1 MRGVLH
7 AEVFGFNFSADI
19 NPYQRSDD
27 CVIAAGQITERPRR
41 LSKTSADAPETE
53 RGTQVGGTHEHT
65 SMCLSSSE
73 MWLTRSIARNH
84 VQSLVFFLKGVFD
97 GRSLKGRAEGLR
109 PISVRM
115 STPECVESVAQHP
128 AVETFVRGD
137 CYIYGTKTRGT
148 KARFC
153 QSFGTT
159 GKNDV

>member
-73 MWLTRSIARNH
+73 MWLMRSIARNH
-84 VQSLVFFLKGVFD
+84 VQSPVFFLKGVYE
-97 GRSLKGRAEGLR
+97 GRSLYPPSACTIDPTLR
-109 PISVRM
+109 TQVRQRR
-115 STPECVESVAQHP
+115 ERVALC
-128 AVETFVRGD
+128 AWRRLGAF
-137 CYIYGTKTRGT
+137 
-148 KARFC
+148 
-153 QSFGTT
+153 
-159 GKNDV
+159 

>member
-84 VQSLVFFLKGVFD
+84 VQSLVFFLKGVYE
-97 GRSLKGRAEGLR
+97 GRSLYGIDPPHTRKPSHIWHRR
-109 PISVRM
+109 PSH
-115 STPECVESVAQHP
+115 AQTLTHM
-128 AVETFVRGD
+128 A
-137 CYIYGTKTRGT
+137 
-148 KARFC
+148 
-153 QSFGTT
+153 
-159 GKNDV
+159 

>member
-84 VQSLVFFLKGVFD
+84 VQSPVFFLKGVYE
-97 GRSLKGRAEGLR
+97 GRSLYCIICMFVICRGIRLSVSFVVVFVGLYVGHCDFFTR
-109 PISVRM
+109 PRL
-115 STPECVESVAQHP
+115 T
-128 AVETFVRGD
+128 
-137 CYIYGTKTRGT
+137 
-148 KARFC
+148 
-153 QSFGTT
+153 
-159 GKNDV
+159 

>member
-19 NPYQRSDD
+19 NPCQRSDD

-84 VQSLVFFLKGVFD
+84 VQSPVFFLKGVYE
-97 GRSLKGRAEGLR
+97 GRSLYMMHRSPSSDA
-109 PISVRM
+109 
-115 STPECVESVAQHP
+115 
-128 AVETFVRGD
+128 
-137 CYIYGTKTRGT
+137 
-148 KARFC
+148 
-153 QSFGTT
+153 
-159 GKNDV
+159 

>member
-41 LSKTSADAPETE
+41 LSKTSADALETE

-73 MWLTRSIARNH
+73 MWLMRSIARNH
-84 VQSLVFFLKGVFD
+84 VQSPVFFLKGVYE
-97 GRSLKGRAEGLR
+97 GRSLYHRPLPSYIHHRPLLR
-109 PISVRM
+109 EM
-115 STPECVESVAQHP
+115 L
-128 AVETFVRGD
+128 G
-137 CYIYGTKTRGT
+137 
-148 KARFC
+148 
-153 QSFGTT
+153 
-159 GKNDV
+159 

>member
-73 MWLTRSIARNH
+73 MWLMRSIARNH
-84 VQSLVFFLKGVFD
+84 VQSPVFFLKGVYE
-97 GRSLKGRAEGLR
+97 GRSLYMIRHR
-109 PISVRM
+109 PPSYD
-115 STPECVESVAQHP
+115 T
-128 AVETFVRGD
+128 
-137 CYIYGTKTRGT
+137 
-148 KARFC
+148 C
-153 QSFGTT
+153 QVPWMLGALT
-159 GKNDV
+159 

>member
-7 AEVFGFNFSADI
+7 AEVFGLNFSAEI

-84 VQSLVFFLKGVFD
+84 VQSPVFFLKGVYE
-97 GRSLKGRAEGLR
+97 GRSLYQNMNKQSRDTS
-109 PISVRM
+109 SVL
-115 STPECVESVAQHP
+115 SEWHD
-128 AVETFVRGD
+128 RGERRRINSGD
-137 CYIYGTKTRGT
+137 S
-148 KARFC
+148 KAYEYAI
-153 QSFGTT
+153 
-159 GKNDV
+159 

>member
-65 SMCLSSSE
+65 FMCLSSSE
-73 MWLTRSIARNH
+73 MWLMRSIARNH
-84 VQSLVFFLKGVFD
+84 VQSPVFFLKGVYE
-97 GRSLKGRAEGLR
+97 GRSLYMMHR
-109 PISVRM
+109 PPDMMDRPPYVMRVWGVVQDLMHRPPI
-115 STPECVESVAQHP
+115 
-128 AVETFVRGD
+128 
-137 CYIYGTKTRGT
+137 
-148 KARFC
+148 
-153 QSFGTT
+153 
-159 GKNDV
+159 

>member
-73 MWLTRSIARNH
+73 MWLMRSIARNH
-84 VQSLVFFLKGVFD
+84 VQSPVFFLKGVYE
-97 GRSLKGRAEGLR
+97 GRSLYMLWKLVPVNMNKQSRDTSLVLSEWHDRGERR
-109 PISVRM
+109 PISSGATQRPTNM
-115 STPECVESVAQHP
+115 
-128 AVETFVRGD
+128 
-137 CYIYGTKTRGT
+137 CYED
-148 KARFC
+148 ALNLF
-153 QSFGTT
+153 
-159 GKNDV
+159 

>member
-84 VQSLVFFLKGVFD
+84 VQSLVFFLKGVYE
-97 GRSLKGRAEGLR
+97 GRSLYMRCVFGFKFWTVL
-109 PISVRM
+109 PILSNSNLQTHNMNKESRDTSSVL
-115 STPECVESVAQHP
+115 SEA
-128 AVETFVRGD
+128 
-137 CYIYGTKTRGT
+137 
-148 KARFC
+148 
-153 QSFGTT
+153 
-159 GKNDV
+159 

>member
-84 VQSLVFFLKGVFD
+84 VQSPVFFLKGVYE
-97 GRSLKGRAEGLR
+97 GRSLYMAHDLSLRRAAAASRTSRL
-109 PISVRM
+109 
-115 STPECVESVAQHP
+115 
-128 AVETFVRGD
+128 
-137 CYIYGTKTRGT
+137 
-148 KARFC
+148 
-153 QSFGTT
+153 QSRSRLCRTSRRQCRSRRSLLPHCSGQ
-159 GKNDV
+159 

>member
-65 SMCLSSSE
+65 SMRLSSSE

-84 VQSLVFFLKGVFD
+84 VQSLVFFLKASACFLKF
-97 GRSLKGRAEGLR
+97 RKFSELFNFLSYSFALFFISSL
-109 PISVRM
+109 
-115 STPECVESVAQHP
+115 
-128 AVETFVRGD
+128 
-137 CYIYGTKTRGT
+137 
-148 KARFC
+148 
-153 QSFGTT
+153 
-159 GKNDV
+159 

>member
-84 VQSLVFFLKGVFD
+84 VQSLVFFLKGVYE
-97 GRSLKGRAEGLR
+97 GRSLYMSSYHTPLSRGAM
-109 PISVRM
+109 ISIATLHVLLILH
-115 STPECVESVAQHP
+115 SCA
-128 AVETFVRGD
+128 
-137 CYIYGTKTRGT
+137 
-148 KARFC
+148 
-153 QSFGTT
+153 
-159 GKNDV
+159 

>member
-84 VQSLVFFLKGVFD
+84 VQSLVFFLKGVYE
-97 GRSLKGRAEGLR
+97 GRSLQQLLFCHSRPSHNITVSPVVEWPT
-109 PISVRM
+109 PIS
-115 STPECVESVAQHP
+115 P
-128 AVETFVRGD
+128 
-137 CYIYGTKTRGT
+137 TRT
-148 KARFC
+148 I
-153 QSFGTT
+153 S
-159 GKNDV
+159 

>member
-27 CVIAAGQITERPRR
+27 CVIAVGQITERPRR

-73 MWLTRSIARNH
+73 MWLTRSIAHNH
-84 VQSLVFFLKGVFD
+84 VQSLVFFLKGVYEW
-97 GRSLKGRAEGLR
+97 RSLQYEQTIEGHKLG
-109 PISVRM
+109 SVRM
-115 STPECVESVAQHP
+115 ARPGRTTSDQQWRLNSLRVCVTGMP
-128 AVETFVRGD
+128 W
-137 CYIYGTKTRGT
+137 IYTELHALR
-148 KARFC
+148 R
-153 QSFGTT
+153 
-159 GKNDV
+159 

>member
-65 SMCLSSSE
+65 STCLSSSE

-84 VQSLVFFLKGVFD
+84 VQSLVFFLKGVYE
-97 GRSLKGRAEGLR
+97 GRSLYMAR
-109 PISVRM
+109 PQKAKIKRQQNTPIPRLSSISRITDRRL
-115 STPECVESVAQHP
+115 SHKRLCSVAGSI
-128 AVETFVRGD
+128 EDIFL
-137 CYIYGTKTRGT
+137 
-148 KARFC
+148 
-153 QSFGTT
+153 
-159 GKNDV
+159 